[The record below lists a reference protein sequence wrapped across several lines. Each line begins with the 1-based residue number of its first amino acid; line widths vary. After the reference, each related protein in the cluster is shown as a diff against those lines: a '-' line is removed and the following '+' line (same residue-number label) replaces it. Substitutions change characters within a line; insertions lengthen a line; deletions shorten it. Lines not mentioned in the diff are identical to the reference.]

1 MTFELVR
8 IGWPNSAAVLAL
20 ILLPVVAMTGGIGK
34 PLSASALAALRP
46 AMSCPATGE
55 ALALL
60 NIDGPALPPARL

>member
-20 ILLPVVAMTGGIGK
+20 ILLPVVAMTGGVGK
-34 PLSASALAALRP
+34 PLSASALASLKP
-46 AMSCPATGE
+46 ATMSCPATGQ

-60 NIDGPALPPARL
+60 NVDPS